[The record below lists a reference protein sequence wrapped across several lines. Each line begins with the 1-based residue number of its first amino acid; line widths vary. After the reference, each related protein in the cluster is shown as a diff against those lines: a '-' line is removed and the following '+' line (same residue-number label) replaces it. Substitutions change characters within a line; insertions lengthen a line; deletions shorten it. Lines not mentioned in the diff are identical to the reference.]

1 MGAKG
6 KEIILLALALLC
18 AGPGLSAQNDGQKDS
33 LVRLIK
39 AANVQLLNENGK
51 AFRRSLDA
59 TFLHNGT
66 YFICDTALYNVE
78 ERVLNATGNVKVVQ
92 DETILTSQKMDYF
105 VDDNLIVCRGGV
117 VQLEDSDHNTL
128 RTYTLDYNT
137 LDSIAFFQNGGAMR
151 DSEGQIIESR
161 EGRYDA
167 RRKVFSFRD
176 DVNMFTDSVFIK
188 TSMLDYESRPNK
200 ANFLSYIDF
209 WKEGNMLSAGGGWYD
224 RPSEVFFFEG
234 DVHGTTDDQEAWC
247 DSLFYYRLTEDV
259 LLLGHAQV
267 QDTTRDVAAV
277 GGRIHYIDSL
287 SRIKLSRDAAVALRT
302 REEVPVKDAEGRKT
316 GTRERI
322 DTLYFGG
329 DTIIYRT
336 VPMCDI
342 PENEIKDAG
351 SRKADI
357 YTDPV
362 QEYRQKALEAARKA
376 AEDAKNKLEGGGK
389 TGGNQM
395 HSGSGS
401 DDGEDAPPPPPP
413 PEEGAPPP
421 PPPPVF
427 EPEDSLSAPSDS
439 LAFPADSLTV
449 PADTLAALSDAVAAP
464 PDSLAAPSDSMFV
477 ADSLSSEPKDS
488 TKIGFLDAKGHVKV
502 YRYDL
507 QVVCD
512 SLRYND
518 LDSIARFYVEPIAW
532 SDGRRQ
538 YTADSLFALVAG
550 RSVDRVSLLNDA
562 FIITQ
567 EDSLLFD
574 QIKGTEV
581 MAYFDTTGALKRFDA
596 LGGAS
601 AIFFLKEKEAIATV
615 NKVET
620 KMMSALFKDGSL
632 DQVYY
637 FDSPKNDAYPIPQLK
652 GEDRSLKG
660 FNWQIEKQPKG
671 KGDIT
676 DLTVRPSER
685 AEYAA
690 RPRAQF
696 RQTNIFFPGYMND
709 VYRSLDEARRRREER
724 RRQQEAMKEMEE
736 AAADTLGLM
745 PAADSISL
753 ADSLGFAADSL
764 AVPADS
770 LLSHADSLAFPSD
783 SLAAA
788 ADSLFAAADSLSA
801 SADSLAA
808 PEPVMDEKALRKAER
823 ERIRAE
829 KEAERE
835 ARWERLDSLD
845 AAKAAAK
852 EAKKEAR
859 RKAKLEK
866 QLKRIQAQEER
877 DRKKLEQYVEM
888 YRRRKARED
897 ARAAEKAA
905 REAAAEAAAGAAA
918 EAAAETATGSAAET
932 AAPDIPEN
940 TKPNTT
946 DDGKD
951 TRQVP
956 PLREGGHPEQRGLS
970 DSTLDKQTAEPPET
984 SLPGTE

>member
-1 MGAKG
+1 MGAKS

-18 AGPGLSAQNDGQKDS
+18 AGPGLSAQKKEQKDS

-39 AANVQLLNENGK
+39 AANVQLLNENGR
-51 AFRRSLDA
+51 AYRRSLDA

-137 LDSIAFFQNGGAMR
+137 LDSIAFFQNGASMR
-151 DSEGQIIESR
+151 DAEGQIIESR

-167 RRKVFSFRD
+167 RRKLFSFRH
-176 DVNMFTDSVFIK
+176 DVNMFTDSIFIK
-188 TSMLDYESRPNK
+188 TSMLDYESRPNR
-200 ANFLSYIDF
+200 ANFLDYIDF

-224 RPSEVFFFEG
+224 RPSEVFFFEKN
-234 DVHGTTDDQEAWC
+234 VHGTTDAQEVWC
-247 DSLFYYRLTEDV
+247 DSLYYYRNTEDV
-259 LLLGHAQV
+259 LLLGHAQL

-302 REEVPVKDAEGRKT
+302 KEDVPVRDEEGNKVGSRQ
-316 GTRERI
+316 RI
-322 DTLYFGG
+322 DTLYFGA

-342 PENEIKDAG
+342 PDNEIKEAET
-351 SRKADI
+351 RKADI

-376 AEDAKNKLEGGGK
+376 AEEAKKKMEGDSQ
-389 TGGNQM
+389 NP
-395 HSGSGS
+395 GSGS
-401 DDGEDAPPPPPP
+401 AEEDAPPPPPP
-413 PEEGAPPP
+413 PEEEAPAPPP
-421 PPPPVF
+421 PPPPPS
-427 EPEDSLSAPSDS
+427 EPE
-439 LAFPADSLTV
+439 
-449 PADTLAALSDAVAAP
+449 
-464 PDSLAAPSDSMFV
+464 DSLAAPSDSLAV
-477 ADSLSSEPKDS
+477 PSDSLSVPSDSLAVPAAVEEPADS
-488 TKIGFLDAKGHVKV
+488 TKIGFMDAKGHVKV

-507 QVVCD
+507 QMVCD

-518 LDSIARFYVEPIAW
+518 LDSIARFYVDPVAW

-538 YTADSLFALVAG
+538 YSADSLFALVVG
-550 RSVDRVSLLNDA
+550 RSVDRVSLLNNS
-562 FIITQ
+562 FIITK

-581 MAYFDTTGALKRFDA
+581 MAYFDTTGTLKRFDA

-652 GEDRSLKG
+652 NEDRSLKG
-660 FNWQIEKQPKG
+660 FNWQIDIQPKG
-671 KGDIT
+671 KRDIT

-685 AEYAA
+685 SAYES

-696 RQTNIFFPGYMND
+696 RQTNIFFPGHMND
-709 VYRSLDEARRRREER
+709 VYRSLEDARRRREER
-724 RRQQEAMKEMEE
+724 RRQQEELKALEE
-736 AAADTLGLM
+736 AAASDTLS
-745 PAADSISL
+745 AA
-753 ADSLGFAADSL
+753 
-764 AVPADS
+764 V
-770 LLSHADSLAFPSD
+770 D

-788 ADSLFAAADSLSA
+788 ADSLASASDTLSVPLDSLAAGLDSLGVPRDSLAAASDSLHA
-801 SADSLAA
+801 VADSLAA
-808 PEPVMDEKALRKAER
+808 GADSLGVEPVVDEKALKKAEW
-823 ERIRAE
+823 ERKKAE
-829 KEAERE
+829 KDAARE
-835 ARWERLDSLD
+835 ARWAQLDSLD

-852 EAKKEAR
+852 LAKKEAR
-859 RKAKLEK
+859 KKARLEK
-866 QLKRIQAQEER
+866 QLKRIEAQNER
-877 DRKKLEQYVEM
+877 DKKKLEKYVEM
-888 YRRRKARED
+888 YRKRKARED
-897 ARAAEKAA
+897 ARAAAKAA
-905 REAAAEAAAGAAA
+905 REAAKAAA
-918 EAAAETATGSAAET
+918 EAAAAAAEAPADESAESAAET
-932 AAPDIPEN
+932 PEETTLN
-940 TKPNTT
+940 NT

-951 TRQVP
+951 TRQIP
-956 PLREGGHPEQRGLS
+956 PLREGGHSEQRGLS
-970 DSTLDKQTAEPPET
+970 DSALDKQTTEPPET
-984 SLPGTE
+984 SLPGA

>member
-18 AGPGLSAQNDGQKDS
+18 VGPSLSAQKKEQKDS

-39 AANVQLLNENGK
+39 AANVQLLNENGR
-51 AFRRSLDA
+51 AYRRSLDA

-137 LDSIAFFQNGGAMR
+137 LDSIAFFQNGASMR

-167 RRKVFSFRD
+167 RRKLFSFRN

-188 TSMLDYESRPNK
+188 TSMLDYQSRSNR
-200 ANFLSYIDF
+200 AIFLAYIDF

-224 RPSEVFFFEG
+224 RPTEVFFFEG
-234 DVHGTTDDQEAWC
+234 DVHGTTDAQEAWC

-259 LLLGHAQV
+259 LLLGHAQL

-302 REEVPVKDAEGRKT
+302 KEEVPVRDENGNKVR
-316 GTRERI
+316 TRERI
-322 DTLYFGG
+322 DTLYFGA

-342 PENEIKDAG
+342 PEGELKAAET
-351 SRKADI
+351 RKADI

-376 AEDAKNKLEGGGK
+376 AEEAKKKMEGDSQKPGIGS
-389 TGGNQM
+389 
-395 HSGSGS
+395 SG
-401 DDGEDAPPPPPP
+401 EEAPPPPPPEEEEAPPPPPP
-413 PEEGAPPP
+413 PPPA
-421 PPPPVF
+421 
-427 EPEDSLSAPSDS
+427 E
-439 LAFPADSLTV
+439 PADSLTV
-449 PADTLAALSDAVAAP
+449 PSDSLSAPLDSLAVPSDSLAVP
-464 PDSLAAPSDSMFV
+464 SDSLAAPSGPQEP
-477 ADSLSSEPKDS
+477 ADS
-488 TKIGFLDAKGHVKV
+488 TQIGFMEAKGHVKV

-507 QVVCD
+507 QMVCD

-518 LDSIARFYVEPIAW
+518 LDSIARFYVDPVAW

-538 YTADSLFALVAG
+538 YSADSLFALVAG
-550 RSVDRVSLLNDA
+550 RSVDRVSLLNNA

-601 AIFFLKEKEAIATV
+601 AIFFLQEKEAIATV

-620 KMMSALFKDGSL
+620 KMMSALFKDGDL

-652 GEDRSLKG
+652 NEDRSLKG
-660 FNWQIEKQPKG
+660 FNWQIDIQPKG
-671 KGDIT
+671 KADIT

-685 AEYAA
+685 AVYES

-709 VYRSLDEARRRREER
+709 VYRSLEDAKRRREER
-724 RRQQEAMKEMEE
+724 RRQQEELKALEE
-736 AAADTLGLM
+736 AAAADTLS
-745 PAADSISL
+745 AAV
-753 ADSLGFAADSL
+753 DSL

-770 LLSHADSLAFPSD
+770 LAVPLD
-783 SLAAA
+783 SLAA
-788 ADSLFAAADSLSA
+788 LADSLSVP
-801 SADSLAA
+801 ADSLAA
-808 PEPVMDEKALRKAER
+808 VSDSLHAATDSLSAGGDSLAVDEPVLDEKALKKAEWERKKAER
-823 ERIRAE
+823 DA
-829 KEAERE
+829 ARE
-835 ARWERLDSLD
+835 AKWARLDSLD

-852 EAKKEAR
+852 LAKKEAR
-859 RKAKLEK
+859 KKAKIEK
-866 QLKRIQAQEER
+866 QLKRIEAQNER
-877 DRKKLEQYVEM
+877 DRKKLKKYVEM

-897 ARAAEKAA
+897 ARAAAKAA
-905 REAAAEAAAGAAA
+905 KAAAAAAAAES
-918 EAAAETATGSAAET
+918 EAPPEAPADDSGTPGSETPDET
-932 AAPDIPEN
+932 TLKTI
-940 TKPNTT
+940 

-951 TRQVP
+951 SRQVP
-956 PLREGGHPEQRGLS
+956 PLREGGHPEQRGLT
-970 DSTLDKQTAEPPET
+970 DSTLDQQTAEPPET
-984 SLPGTE
+984 SLQRTE

>member
-1 MGAKG
+1 MGAKS

-18 AGPGLSAQNDGQKDS
+18 AGPGLSAQKKEQKDS

-39 AANVQLLNENGK
+39 AANVQLLNENGR
-51 AFRRSLDA
+51 AYRRSLDA

-137 LDSIAFFQNGGAMR
+137 LDSIAFFQNGASMR
-151 DSEGQIIESR
+151 DAEGQIIESR

-167 RRKVFSFRD
+167 RRKLFSFRH
-176 DVNMFTDSVFIK
+176 DVNMFTDSIFIK
-188 TSMLDYESRPNK
+188 TSMLDYESRPNR
-200 ANFLSYIDF
+200 ANFLDYIDF

-224 RPSEVFFFEG
+224 RPSEVFFFEKN
-234 DVHGTTDDQEAWC
+234 VHGTTDAQEVWC
-247 DSLFYYRLTEDV
+247 DSLYYYRNTEDV
-259 LLLGHAQV
+259 LLLGHAQL

-302 REEVPVKDAEGRKT
+302 KEDVPVRDEEGNKVGSRQ
-316 GTRERI
+316 RI
-322 DTLYFGG
+322 DTLYFGA

-342 PENEIKDAG
+342 PDNEIKEAET
-351 SRKADI
+351 RKADI

-376 AEDAKNKLEGGGK
+376 AEEARKKMEGDSQ
-389 TGGNQM
+389 NP
-395 HSGSGS
+395 GSGS
-401 DDGEDAPPPPPP
+401 AEEDAPPPPPP
-413 PEEGAPPP
+413 PEEEAPAPPP
-421 PPPPVF
+421 PPPPPS
-427 EPEDSLSAPSDS
+427 EPE
-439 LAFPADSLTV
+439 
-449 PADTLAALSDAVAAP
+449 
-464 PDSLAAPSDSMFV
+464 DSLAAPSDSLAV
-477 ADSLSSEPKDS
+477 PSDSLAVPSDSLAAPPAVEEPADS
-488 TKIGFLDAKGHVKV
+488 TKIGFMDAKGHVKV

-507 QVVCD
+507 QMVCD

-518 LDSIARFYVEPIAW
+518 LDSIARFYVDPVAW

-538 YTADSLFALVAG
+538 YSADSLFALVAA
-550 RSVDRVSLLNDA
+550 RSVDRVSLLNNA
-562 FIITQ
+562 FIITK

-620 KMMSALFKDGSL
+620 KMMSALFKDGDL

-652 GEDRSLKG
+652 NEDRSLKG
-660 FNWQIEKQPKG
+660 FNWQIDIQPKG
-671 KGDIT
+671 KKDIT

-685 AEYAA
+685 SAYES

-696 RQTNIFFPGYMND
+696 RQTNIFFPGHMND
-709 VYRSLDEARRRREER
+709 VYRSLEDARRRREER
-724 RRQQEAMKEMEE
+724 RRQQEALKAMEE
-736 AAADTLGLM
+736 AAASDTLS
-745 PAADSISL
+745 AA
-753 ADSLGFAADSL
+753 
-764 AVPADS
+764 V
-770 LLSHADSLAFPSD
+770 D

-788 ADSLFAAADSLSA
+788 VDSLASASDTLSVPLDSLAAGLDSLGVPRDSLAAASDSLHAVADSLSA
-801 SADSLAA
+801 GADSLGVE
-808 PEPVMDEKALRKAER
+808 EPALDEKALKKAEW
-823 ERIRAE
+823 ERKKAE
-829 KEAERE
+829 KDAARE
-835 ARWERLDSLD
+835 ARWAQLDSLD

-852 EAKKEAR
+852 LAKKEAR
-859 RKAKLEK
+859 KKARLEK
-866 QLKRIQAQEER
+866 QLKRIEAQNER
-877 DRKKLEQYVEM
+877 DKKKLEKYVEM
-888 YRRRKARED
+888 YRKRKARED
-897 ARAAEKAA
+897 ARAAAKAA
-905 REAAAEAAAGAAA
+905 REAAKAAA
-918 EAAAETATGSAAET
+918 EAAAAAAEAPADESAESAAET
-932 AAPDIPEN
+932 PEETTLN
-940 TKPNTT
+940 NT

-951 TRQVP
+951 TRQIP

-970 DSTLDKQTAEPPET
+970 DSALDKQTTEPPET
-984 SLPGTE
+984 PLQGA

>member
-6 KEIILLALALLC
+6 KEIVLLALALLC
-18 AGPGLSAQNDGQKDS
+18 AGPGLSAQKKEQKDS

-39 AANVQLLNENGK
+39 AANVQLLNENGR
-51 AFRRSLDA
+51 AYRRSLDA

-137 LDSIAFFQNGGAMR
+137 LDSIAFFQNGASMR

-188 TSMLDYESRPNK
+188 TSMLDYESRPNR
-200 ANFLSYIDF
+200 AIFLAYIDF

-224 RPSEVFFFEG
+224 RPSEVFFFEKN
-234 DVHGTTDDQEAWC
+234 VHGTTDAQEAWC

-259 LLLGHAQV
+259 LLLGHAQL

-287 SRIKLSRDAAVALRT
+287 SRIKLSREAAVALRT
-302 REEVPVKDAEGRKT
+302 TEEVPVRDEEGNKVGSRQ
-316 GTRERI
+316 RI
-322 DTLYFGG
+322 DTLYFGA
-329 DTIIYRT
+329 DSITYRT

-342 PENEIKDAG
+342 PDNEFKEAET
-351 SRKADI
+351 RKADI

-376 AEDAKNKLEGGGK
+376 AEEAKKKMEGNSQ
-389 TGGNQM
+389 TA
-395 HSGSGS
+395 GSTS
-401 DDGEDAPPPPPP
+401 AEEDAPPPPPP
-413 PEEGAPPP
+413 PEEEVPPP
-421 PPPPVF
+421 PPPPPPA
-427 EPEDSLSAPSDS
+427 ELEDSLTAPADSLSAPSDS
-439 LAFPADSLTV
+439 LA
-449 PADTLAALSDAVAAP
+449 
-464 PDSLAAPSDSMFV
+464 APSDSLGV
-477 ADSLSSEPKDS
+477 PADSPAAPAEPADS
-488 TKIGFLDAKGHVKV
+488 TRMGFMEAKGHVKV

-507 QVVCD
+507 QMVCD

-518 LDSIARFYVEPIAW
+518 LDSIARFYIDPVAW

-538 YTADSLFALVAG
+538 YSADSLFALVAG
-550 RSVDRVSLLNDA
+550 RSVDRVSLLNNA
-562 FIITQ
+562 FIITK

-581 MAYFDTTGALKRFDA
+581 MAYFDTTGTLKRFDA

-601 AIFFLKEKEAIATV
+601 AIFYLREKEAIATV

-620 KMMSALFKDGSL
+620 KMMSALFKDGNI

-652 GEDRSLKG
+652 SEDRSLKG
-660 FNWQIEKQPKG
+660 FNWQQEIQPKG
-671 KGDIT
+671 KEDIT

-685 AEYAA
+685 AAYES

-696 RQTNIFFPGYMND
+696 RQTNIFFPGYMSD
-709 VYRSLDEARRRREER
+709 VYRSIEDARRRREER
-724 RRQQEAMKEMEE
+724 RRQQEALKAMEE
-736 AAADTLGLM
+736 AAAADTLS
-745 PAADSISL
+745 AAV
-753 ADSLGFAADSL
+753 DSL
-764 AVPADS
+764 AVP
-770 LLSHADSLAFPSD
+770 LD

-788 ADSLFAAADSLSA
+788 VDSLAVPLDSLAAGLDSLGVPRDSLAAGSDSLHAVADSLAAADSLGV
-801 SADSLAA
+801 
-808 PEPVMDEKALRKAER
+808 EPVVDEKALKKAEW
-823 ERIRAE
+823 ERKKAE
-829 KEAERE
+829 KEAARE
-835 ARWERLDSLD
+835 ARWAQLDSLD

-852 EAKKEAR
+852 LAKKEAR
-859 RKAKLEK
+859 KKARIEK
-866 QLKRIQAQEER
+866 QLKRIEAQNER
-877 DRKKLEQYVEM
+877 DRKKLERYVEM

-897 ARAAEKAA
+897 ARAAAK
-905 REAAAEAAAGAAA
+905 AAAEAAKAAA
-918 EAAAETATGSAAET
+918 EAAAEAAE
-932 AAPDIPEN
+932 APADSSGEPGSETPED
-940 TKPNTT
+940 TTLNTT

-956 PLREGGHPEQRGLS
+956 PLREGGHPEQRGLT

-984 SLPGTE
+984 SLQRAE

>member
-6 KEIILLALALLC
+6 KEIVLLALALLC
-18 AGPGLSAQNDGQKDS
+18 AGPGLSAQKKEQKDS

-39 AANVQLLNENGK
+39 AANVQLLNENGR
-51 AFRRSLDA
+51 AYRRSLDA

-137 LDSIAFFQNGGAMR
+137 LDSIAFFQNGASMR
-151 DSEGQIIESR
+151 DAEGQIIESR

-167 RRKVFSFRD
+167 RRKLFSFRH

-188 TSMLDYESRPNK
+188 TSMLDYESRPNR
-200 ANFLSYIDF
+200 ANFLDYIDF

-224 RPSEVFFFEG
+224 RPSEVFFFEKN
-234 DVHGTTDDQEAWC
+234 VHGTTDAQEAWC
-247 DSLFYYRLTEDV
+247 DSLYYYRNTEDV
-259 LLLGHAQV
+259 LLLGHAQL

-302 REEVPVKDAEGRKT
+302 KEEVPVRDEEGNKVGSRQ
-316 GTRERI
+316 RI

-329 DTIIYRT
+329 DTITYRT

-342 PENEIKDAG
+342 PENEIKEAQA
-351 SRKADI
+351 RKADI

-376 AEDAKNKLEGGGK
+376 AEEARKKMEGGSQ
-389 TGGNQM
+389 NA
-395 HSGSGS
+395 GSGS
-401 DDGEDAPPPPPP
+401 AEDDAPPPPPP
-413 PEEGAPPP
+413 PEEEAPPP
-421 PPPPVF
+421 PPPPPPPA
-427 EPEDSLSAPSDS
+427 EPE
-439 LAFPADSLTV
+439 
-449 PADTLAALSDAVAAP
+449 
-464 PDSLAAPSDSMFV
+464 DSLAAPSDSLAV
-477 ADSLSSEPKDS
+477 PSDSLSVPSDSLAVPAAVEEPADS
-488 TKIGFLDAKGHVKV
+488 TKIGFMDAKGHVKV

-507 QVVCD
+507 QMVCD

-518 LDSIARFYVEPIAW
+518 LDSIARFYVDPVAW

-538 YTADSLFALVAG
+538 YSADSLFALVAG
-550 RSVDRVSLLNDA
+550 RSVDRVSLLNNA
-562 FIITQ
+562 FIITK

-581 MAYFDTTGALKRFDA
+581 MAYFDTTGTLKRFDA

-620 KMMSALFKDGSL
+620 KMMSALFRDGDL

-652 GEDRSLKG
+652 NEDRSLKG
-660 FNWQIEKQPKG
+660 FNWQIDIQPKG
-671 KGDIT
+671 KKDIT

-685 AEYAA
+685 AVYES

-696 RQTNIFFPGYMND
+696 RQTNIFFPGHMND
-709 VYRSLDEARRRREER
+709 VYRSLEDARRRREER
-724 RRQQEAMKEMEE
+724 RRQQEELKALEE
-736 AAADTLGLM
+736 AAAADTLS
-745 PAADSISL
+745 AA
-753 ADSLGFAADSL
+753 
-764 AVPADS
+764 V
-770 LLSHADSLAFPSD
+770 D

-788 ADSLFAAADSLSA
+788 VDSLAAAVDSLTVPLDSLAAGLDSLSVPRDSLAAA
-801 SADSLAA
+801 SDSLHAVADSLAA
-808 PEPVMDEKALRKAER
+808 GADSLGAEPVVDEKALRKAEW
-823 ERIRAE
+823 ERKKAE
-829 KEAERE
+829 KDAARE
-835 ARWERLDSLD
+835 AKWAKLDSLD

-852 EAKKEAR
+852 LAKKEAR

-866 QLKRIQAQEER
+866 QLKRIEAQNER
-877 DRKKLEQYVEM
+877 DRKKLERYVEM

-905 REAAAEAAAGAAA
+905 RDAAKAAEEAAAAAEAPADESA
-918 EAAAETATGSAAET
+918 ESGTETPEET
-932 AAPDIPEN
+932 TLN
-940 TKPNTT
+940 NT

-956 PLREGGHPEQRGLS
+956 PLREGGHPEQRGLT
-970 DSTLDKQTAEPPET
+970 DSALDEQTAEPPET
-984 SLPGTE
+984 PLQGA